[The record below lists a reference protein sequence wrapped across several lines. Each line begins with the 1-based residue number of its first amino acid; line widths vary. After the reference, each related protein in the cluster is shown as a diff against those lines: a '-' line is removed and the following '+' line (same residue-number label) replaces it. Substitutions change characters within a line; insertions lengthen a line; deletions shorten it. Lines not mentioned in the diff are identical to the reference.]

1 MTNIL
6 LQTLSGQDTHWLQ
19 TTGKPLQISAG
30 KTIADRQ
37 WGANPFC
44 LVLEGKLS
52 VMPSHVEHSARTN
65 PALTHFSQGEMLG
78 VLSQADGGDRMQS
91 VQAIED
97 SLVLAIPAAVMQQKL
112 QDDPSFAAHF
122 YQANA
127 LLLARRLNFLI
138 PRLNPETISAYQSQ
152 QEIVTVFSSLQDSDL
167 DWLITVGTIQSI
179 AADTCLVQGNQPID
193 AMHILLDGA
202 LTVEVLDDARSPML
216 QAFVPLP
223 PTKATKAHSELARL
237 SRGNLI
243 GETALVNANP
253 GNVSIKAV
261 RESKIL
267 SIPRWRLAAKLSH
280 DVEFASRFY
289 RVLMLILAHQQQ
301 LIQQSLGHDDGQTE
315 LEQEGDGILN
325 KVALAE
331 ARFEWMLKRI
341 QTELGT
347 GREIQW

>member
-19 TTGKPLQISAG
+19 TTGKLLQISAG

-65 PALTHFSQGEMLG
+65 PALTHFSQGEMMG
-78 VLSQADGGDRMQS
+78 VLSQADGGDRTQL

-138 PRLNPETISAYQSQ
+138 PRLNPETTSAYQSQ

-179 AADTCLVQGNQPID
+179 APNTCVVQGNQPID

-243 GETALVNANP
+243 GETALVKANP